1 MAARAGKIEDA
12 DRASRVGAI
21 VVAAG
26 SSRRMK
32 RVDKTL
38 MPLLG
43 RSLILHSLQV
53 FNDSPLVAKIVLVVS
68 EGNAY
73 RCRQLVAR
81 SGFHKVVGICVGGE
95 RRQDSVRLGLDL
107 LGETDWIIEH
117 DGARPCVDGAMIETG
132 LIEAQATGAAV
143 AAVPVKDTIKAVG
156 PGHVVTQ
163 TLEREGL
170 WLVQT
175 PQVFRTDLL
184 VAAHEEFS
192 EDVTDDASM
201 VERCGHAVKVFMG
214 SHDNVKVTVPEDISI
229 AEAILR
235 GRGRAVPGLAQ

>member
-1 MAARAGKIEDA
+1 MAASAVKKEGA
-12 DRASRVGAI
+12 VRASRVGAI

-26 SSRRMK
+26 SSRRME

-38 MPLLG
+38 APLLG
-43 RSLILHSLQV
+43 RSLFLHSLQV
-53 FNDSPLVAKIVLVVS
+53 FDDSELVAKIVLVVS
-68 EGNAY
+68 ESNAY

-81 SGFHKVVGICVGGE
+81 GGFRKVVGISIGGK
-95 RRQDSVRLGLDL
+95 RRQDSVRRGLDL
-107 LGETDWIIEH
+107 LGETDWIIVH

-132 LIEAQATGAAV
+132 LSEAQETGAAI

-156 PGHVVTQ
+156 PGRVVTE
-163 TLEREGL
+163 TLDRRGL

-175 PQVFRTDLL
+175 PQVFRSDLL
-184 VAAHEEFS
+184 VAAHGEVS

-201 VERCGHAVKVFMG
+201 VERSGHAVKVFMG
-214 SHDNVKVTVPEDISI
+214 SYDNIKVTVPEDIGI

-235 GRGRAVPGLAQ
+235 GKGRVVPGLTQ